1 MIKAIISAGIL
12 VIAAMMFL
20 YLVYCIGLSLVFKKL
35 STPRWRA
42 FIPMINYFSLINAL
56 GLPKSWYGAS
66 IVPYAGTVYS
76 IAIAIRLG
84 KVFGK
89 GTAFSSFWLTA
100 AAPVGMFVISLSK
113 VKLDLAVIKSPAPA
127 IDPRKAMRSASKKLH
142 ISKKE

>member
-1 MIKAIISAGIL
+1 M
-12 VIAAMMFL
+12 
-20 YLVYCIGLSLVFKKL
+20 
-35 STPRWRA
+35 
-42 FIPMINYFSLINAL
+42 
-56 GLPKSWYGAS
+56 
-66 IVPYAGTVYS
+66 
-76 IAIAIRLG
+76 LG